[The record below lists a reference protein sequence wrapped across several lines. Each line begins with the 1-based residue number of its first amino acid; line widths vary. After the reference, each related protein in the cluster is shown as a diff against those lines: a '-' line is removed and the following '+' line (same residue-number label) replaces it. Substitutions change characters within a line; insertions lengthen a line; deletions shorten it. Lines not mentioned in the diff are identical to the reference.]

1 MLDGTWYCDGWDP
14 NLKILHRVRATLF
27 DGASD
32 FQRIQ
37 VLDTHGFGRMLVI
50 DGLPQAAESDESIY
64 ARAFTWPP
72 LLAFEHGGPTT
83 EDPQTPFGHGGPAT
97 QDPQTP
103 FGGPTRVLITGGG
116 DGHVAREALRFP
128 GVRRVVVCDIDPLV
142 TQVTREL
149 MPFMWGAAPD
159 DGRLEIRHEDAFTYL
174 AALAPGSF
182 DVVISDITDP
192 SGEGTAS
199 HHLYSGEYVQLIKRA
214 LTPGG
219 ICSAQAQELSVRDA
233 SYHGRIRALLGGGF
247 AYQRFAAVYV
257 PSFGYPEG
265 FVHASDDAAALA
277 IPADVVADRLRAAG
291 LGADPLFDAAV
302 YEAMFVLPPSLRA

>member
-14 NLKILHRVRATLF
+14 HLKILHRVRATLF
-27 DGASD
+27 DDTSP

-50 DGLPQAAESDESIY
+50 DGLPQAAESDEGVY

-72 LLAFEHGGPTT
+72 MLARLEHGGLT
-83 EDPQTPFGHGGPAT
+83 T

-103 FGGPTRVLITGGG
+103 SGTRVLITGGG

-128 GVRRVVVCDIDPLV
+128 HVTRVVVCDIDPLV
-142 TQVTREL
+142 TKATREL
-149 MPFMWGAAPD
+149 MPFMWGDAAND
-159 DGRLEIRHEDAFTYL
+159 ARLTVRHEDAMAYL
-174 AALAPGSF
+174 AALPPASV

-192 SGEGTAS
+192 SGEGSAS
-199 HHLYSGEYVQLIKRA
+199 HHLYSDEYVRRIKRA

-219 ICSAQAQELSVRDA
+219 VCVAQAQELSVRDA
-233 SYHGRIRALLGGGF
+233 SYHERIRALLGGAF
-247 AYQRFAAVYV
+247 AHLRFSAVYV

-265 FVHASDDAAALA
+265 FVYASDDPAALTVPSA
-277 IPADVVADRLRAAG
+277 VVTERLRAAG
-291 LGADPLFDAAV
+291 LAGDPLFDAAV
-302 YEAMFVLPPSLRA
+302 YEAMFVLPPVIRHPSGRAL